1 MAKNKTLPLMAIIV
15 TSIMWGLSFLSIK
28 ITVDVLPPMTLA
40 LTRFLIGSVVLSFI
54 YMLKEKDKKLNKE
67 DIPMLALS
75 GFIGVSAYF
84 YFENNGVKLIS
95 ASSASMIIAVI
106 PIFTLIAE
114 IIVFKEKLTMKKII
128 SVIISFL
135 GVYLIVGFISETS
148 SVSSSKGNVFMFA
161 AVIAWVAYTIT
172 TKPLYKKYSQIAI
185 VYFQTL
191 FGTLFLVPFVFFE
204 TTNWSLVN
212 NTIILNVIY
221 LGVFCSAIAYYL
233 YIYAMDHLGVS
244 TTSLFLNLL
253 PVVTVIGSYFIL
265 GEKVNMYQI
274 IGGALVIFAVY
285 FVNTKEKNLE
295 ENLVKEDDNVEVV
308 EA

>member
-1 MAKNKTLPLMAIIV
+1 MIIRFYAARDIEAE
-15 TSIMWGLSFLSIK
+15 TELSI
-28 ITVDVLPPMTLA
+28 
-40 LTRFLIGSVVLSFI
+40 
-54 YMLKEKDKKLNKE
+54 
-67 DIPMLALS
+67 
-75 GFIGVSAYF
+75 F
-84 YFENNGVKLIS
+84 YGNVWFNDPTSKN
-95 ASSASMIIAVI
+95 
-106 PIFTLIAE
+106 T
-114 IIVFKEKLTMKKII
+114 
-128 SVIISFL
+128 
-135 GVYLIVGFISETS
+135 TS

>member
-1 MAKNKTLPLMAIIV
+1 MSGND
-15 TSIMWGLSFLSIK
+15 WWLSFLSIK